1 MSLENHDVKLPSGF
15 SFASDIL
22 VRNGQSLSFVE
33 VVGASLD
40 EISSVTDSR
49 LRIFT
54 AGAPTGSAQ
63 SVSFSSSSGLS
74 ISLDLMDT
82 PQGLGALI
90 AQDQAFAPVLDFTAF
105 NSSQVIS
112 GSVDIAREASYDA
125 LSGFYRTVD
134 DKGTVKDSI
143 SGALVRPGEQ
153 GYATIAL
160 SAANRVN
167 ALNSLQVGNMQTT
180 SRSFELQETQYLA
193 PFALVN
199 ENIFF
204 AFAAANKDGISH
216 FQMLGENKYGLED
229 ISGGGDRDYDD
240 QVISFKFSK
249 VANVV

>member
-1 MSLENHDVKLPSGF
+1 
-15 SFASDIL
+15 
-22 VRNGQSLSFVE
+22 
-33 VVGASLD
+33 
-40 EISSVTDSR
+40 
-49 LRIFT
+49 
-54 AGAPTGSAQ
+54 
-63 SVSFSSSSGLS
+63 
-74 ISLDLMDT
+74 MDT

-180 SRSFELQETQYLA
+180 SRSFELQESCYT
-193 PFALVN
+193 
-199 ENIFF
+199 
-204 AFAAANKDGISH
+204 
-216 FQMLGENKYGLED
+216 
-229 ISGGGDRDYDD
+229 
-240 QVISFKFSK
+240 
-249 VANVV
+249 VAI